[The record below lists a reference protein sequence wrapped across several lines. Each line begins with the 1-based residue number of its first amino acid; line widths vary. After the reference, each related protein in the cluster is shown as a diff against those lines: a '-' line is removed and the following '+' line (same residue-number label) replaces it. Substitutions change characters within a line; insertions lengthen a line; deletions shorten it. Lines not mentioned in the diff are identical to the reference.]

1 MSLSVGIVGL
11 PNVGKSTLFN
21 ALLKKQTAQA
31 ANYPFTT
38 IDPNVGVV
46 EVPDFRLEKLA
57 SVVHTEKIVPTVVE
71 FVDIAGLVKGAAQGE
86 GLGNKFLSHIREVD
100 AIAHVVRAFEDT
112 NVIRSGESPK
122 SDIETINV
130 ELILADLETINKL
143 VIGKEKEAK
152 TSKEAKAEL
161 EILEKIKLGLEKETM
176 ARDVEVD
183 KKFQRFAKSLP
194 LITNKPMIYVFNVD
208 EDDLNGTEEVEKLV
222 KEFGPRVYLSAKV
235 ESELSALSSEEQKE
249 YLQELGVEKSGL
261 EKLIS
266 ASYELLGLI
275 TFLTAGE
282 KEVRAWTVRNSAL
295 APEAA
300 GVIHTDFE
308 KGFIKAQV
316 IEWEKLVE
324 TGGWKTAAE
333 KGLVRLEGKD
343 YEMKDGDVVEFKFN
357 V

>member
-1 MSLSVGIVGL
+1 M
-11 PNVGKSTLFN
+11 GKSTLFN

-57 SVVHTEKIVPTVVE
+57 PVVQTEKIVPTVVE

-112 NVIRSGESPK
+112 NVVSSGENPK

-130 ELILADLETINKL
+130 ELILADLETVSKL

-152 TSKEAKAEL
+152 TLKEAKAEL
-161 EILEKIKLGLEKETM
+161 EILGKIKLGLEKETM
-176 ARDVEVD
+176 ARDVEVN
-183 KKFQRFAKSLP
+183 KKLQGFAKSLP
-194 LITNKPMIYVFNVD
+194 LITNKPTVYVFNVF
-208 EDDLNGTEEVEKLV
+208 EGDLKDLEKSDSLF
-222 KEFGPRVYLSAKV
+222 KEFSPRVFLSAKI
-235 ESELSALSSEEQKE
+235 ESELSTLSNEEQKE
-249 YLQELGVEKSGL
+249 YLLELGVEKSGL
-261 EKLIS
+261 EKLIQ

-282 KEVRAWTVRNSAL
+282 KEVRAWTVKKGAL

-324 TGGWKTAAE
+324 IKGWKLAAE